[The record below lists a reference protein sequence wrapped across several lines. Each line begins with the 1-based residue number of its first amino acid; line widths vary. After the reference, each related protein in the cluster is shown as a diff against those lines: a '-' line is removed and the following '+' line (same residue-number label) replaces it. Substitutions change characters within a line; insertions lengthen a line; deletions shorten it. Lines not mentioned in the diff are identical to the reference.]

1 VQLVTAGAAARV
13 CALFSRSTRL
23 GRSKASPNSRSRSR
37 ARLAMAG
44 WQRHF
49 DQLHSC
55 WTAVCLQACSQAP
68 SMLLGVHWQQWNDQ
82 CPFYG
87 QCCSAGRLTEKGTAL
102 EQQAWHSDRPQAW
115 AVDGVK
121 QLSSSSSHPN
131 QRLLLPE
138 QMLRCRARAGD
149 QASTGAEQEQDTC
162 LQIVSCCGQCAL
174 PVLMRCSECVG
185 VCVCA
190 RMCCCR
196 RRSVRGVPTSCLMC
210 LPSTQRPSR

>member
-1 VQLVTAGAAARV
+1 V
-13 CALFSRSTRL
+13 CALCSAGVRGWAEARRRQTAAAAA
-23 GRSKASPNSRSRSR
+23 GRAWRWLDGSGTLISFT
-37 ARLAMAG
+37 LAG
-44 WQRHF
+44 Q
-49 DQLHSC
+49 QC
-55 WTAVCLQACSQAP
+55 ACSLAARP
-68 SMLLGVHWQQWNDQ
+68 LACCSGCTGSNGMISA
-82 CPFYG
+82 PFYG
-87 QCCSAGRLTEKGTAL
+87 QCRSAGRLTEKGTAL

-190 RMCCCR
+190 RVC
-196 RRSVRGVPTSCLMC
+196 VAVGGGA
-210 LPSTQRPSR
+210 